1 MYIYIYLLC
10 SIYIYD
16 YEMSQH
22 NTCKMNISHI
32 SPSKGLHVALKIAPG
47 SARALFVRRCFG
59 ESAYLDGMGQ
69 ELALEDLGCCRMPSR
84 RGLMFGGDKI
94 HGSEW
99 SMMVMFFWFGS
110 T

>member
-1 MYIYIYLLC
+1 M
-10 SIYIYD
+10 
-16 YEMSQH
+16 
-22 NTCKMNISHI
+22 
-32 SPSKGLHVALKIAPG
+32 APG

-94 HGSEW
+94 HGS
-99 SMMVMFFWFGS
+99 
-110 T
+110 